1 MSHVDH
7 EPPRSVPRV
16 SFLPFSISGCMSPSF
31 HSQVLW
37 KRPVAVAMVS
47 GSLTLGFGYPLGEMA
62 WLPHPWRSFSTSNA
76 LGLNPSELFS
86 SLGDRSTLP
95 GSSLRSCASDQ
106 NLTTLI
112 RRFSG
117 LLPPTKP
124 CPLLPPEGLDR
135 VGTFALLG
143 FPTSKAL
150 PLSTVGQKHLPSD
163 TPLSSLLVPGLTHGN
178 SMDRRVFRPT
188 AWRSPITG
196 AGLLGLLDLNF
207 SPTLSA
213 NPHAADYFFISKFPG
228 FFNP

>member
-7 EPPRSVPRV
+7 EPPRFVPRV
-16 SFLPFSISGCMSPSF
+16 SFLPFSISGCLSPSF

-37 KRPVAVAMVS
+37 KRPEIVAVIS

-62 WLPHPWRSFSTSNA
+62 WLAHPWRSFSTSNA

-86 SLGDRSTLP
+86 SSGDRSTLP

-117 LLPPTKP
+117 LLPPVKP
-124 CPLLPPEGLDR
+124 YPLLHPEGLVR

-163 TPLSSLLVPGLTHGN
+163 SPLSFLRTLDLTVES
-178 SMDRRVFRPT
+178 SMNLRVFPASSLAFSLYGRRPFGPS
-188 AWRSPITG
+188 RS
-196 AGLLGLLDLNF
+196 
-207 SPTLSA
+207 
-213 NPHAADYFFISKFPG
+213 
-228 FFNP
+228 